1 VVETL
6 HHVVAQTCPGQRIT
20 LLLHDWGCLYG
31 YQFALRH
38 PSLVSRI
45 VGVDIGDAGS
55 AAHQAE
61 LGLKAKLAVLA
72 YQLWLALAWRL
83 GGVLGDRMARAMA
96 AAMRCPAQAQSIGAQ
111 MGYPYAVLWFGVR
124 GGFGAARPF
133 DPAVPMLYLYGQ
145 RKPFMFHSQAWV
157 DALARRPGSRVVG
170 LRTGHWVMLD
180 KAEDFNAEVARWQ
193 EGGSLADRIE
203 TDGEL
208 SIGEICLETAT
219 AVREG
224 GPWGQAFPEP
234 TFDGRFAIRKTRVV
248 GEKHLKMWVEVEGAR
263 RTFDAIAFNYFQ
275 GREAG
280 APVPAGAQLVY
291 RLDVNEYQGE
301 RRLQLLVDHVLP

>member
-1 VVETL
+1 MFRLRWTLVKVDGIEVQVEGDGAETVVMVHGWPDTLHLWDRTVEALKPHWRCVRFTLPGFDLSRHDRAYSLDEVVETL

-61 LGLKAKLAVLA
+61 LGFKAKLAVLA
-72 YQLWLALAWRL
+72 YQLWLALAWRI
-83 GGVLGDRMARAMA
+83 GGALGDRMARSMA
-96 AAMRCPAQAQSIGAQ
+96 AAMRCPAPPQTIGAQ
-111 MGYPYAVLWFGVR
+111 MGYPYAVQWFGVK
-124 GGFGAARPF
+124 GGFGAVRPF

-145 RKPFMFHSQAWV
+145 RKPFMFHSQAWI

-180 KAEDFNAEVARWQ
+180 KAEDFNAEVARW
-193 EGGSLADRIE
+193 LAGTAPAIDR
-203 TDGEL
+203 
-208 SIGEICLETAT
+208 
-219 AVREG
+219 
-224 GPWGQAFPEP
+224 
-234 TFDGRFAIRKTRVV
+234 
-248 GEKHLKMWVEVEGAR
+248 
-263 RTFDAIAFNYFQ
+263 
-275 GREAG
+275 
-280 APVPAGAQLVY
+280 
-291 RLDVNEYQGE
+291 
-301 RRLQLLVDHVLP
+301 